1 MASIKIVQNDT
12 KPYLEF
18 EITQDGSPVDLT
30 GATVKFYMK
39 DSTTGSVKI
48 NGAACTIIDAV
59 KGKCR
64 YSWTGS
70 DTNTV
75 ATYLGEVEVTF
86 ADGKI
91 QTGFKQLSI
100 IIRDDI

>member
-1 MASIKIVQNDT
+1 MSVKIVQNDT
-12 KPYLEF
+12 RPPLEF
-18 EITQDGSPVDLT
+18 TLTQDGAPVDLT
-30 GATVKFYMK
+30 GCTVKFYMK
-39 DSTTGSVKI
+39 DATTASVKI
-48 NGAACTIIDAV
+48 NCVACTNTDAT

-64 YSWTGS
+64 YIWTGT

-91 QTGFKQLSI
+91 QTGYKQLSI